1 MDRDALFTSYADES
15 REDRVGTR
23 HPRSWTRPPPTATL
37 VPVVVVIGVDGS
49 GRTHRLHAVTRSAD
63 GVRHAVPDT
72 AALAELLAHAGSD
85 TEPVLVDDAH
95 HYPPG
100 LLRRLTVAARAGTP
114 VALSRRPGITDP
126 ALAELDG
133 LAARDGVVQC
143 DPLGVDDVAL
153 LVAERTGSRPG
164 PAEAAALLADTC
176 GLPAL
181 VVALADGVGPVPAA
195 LRARVQRALARQPG
209 TVTVARV
216 LAVAH
221 DLGPLPH
228 AGLAEAVGT
237 APEIVAAELR
247 ALHEAGLLA
256 PGGERLVPA
265 VARAVVA
272 DLTQGERQE
281 LDRVLSGAPVVRDR
295 SALHAAVALARSG
308 RTARAARE
316 LEGAGAT
323 GRLLAVPLLAA
334 TGVAAVG
341 TAADT
346 APAGAPRPGRL
357 ALRMAEA
364 GRLLAEPAR
373 ALPLLIEAAEELDRS
388 TVETPLPDT
397 PHALGALV
405 ACAVGDQATARRL
418 LEDAQ
423 SAGSGG
429 PGHVQRHRLLAGWI
443 ALRGGRYAEARALTA
458 PGGWSGDTAH
468 DGRDVLLSVCLRAGL
483 ARRSGDVAAA
493 RTAWS
498 DAEHLL
504 AREAVDLLHAEC
516 VEELVVAAARA
527 GSAGRADVVR
537 ATLREYAGVL
547 GAASWTALLAWT
559 DLQVAVVGDDPAAA
573 DAAATELAELRDMLC
588 GTPTALA
595 PATRPP
601 ARVTAQAAAARC
613 WADALAGR
621 VDGGEVTSAADALD
635 AVGLPWEASRLA
647 GQAGVR
653 TPDAALARRLLE
665 RAREF
670 RQGREQSATRSVLS
684 EREVEVG
691 RLVLAGRTHREIG
704 AQLFVSPKTV
714 EHHVARMRTR
724 LGVATRAEF
733 VAALRE
739 DLGADPGD
747 PRTETIPP

>member
-1 MDRDALFTSYADES
+1 M
-15 REDRVGTR
+15 
-23 HPRSWTRPPPTATL
+23 
-37 VPVVVVIGVDGS
+37 VVVIGVDGA
-49 GRTHRLHAVTRSAD
+49 GRTHRLRAVTRSAG
-63 GVRHAVPDT
+63 GVLHVAPDP
-72 AALAELLAHAGSD
+72 AALAGLLGRQAGPD
-85 TEPVLVDDAH
+85 TELVLVDDAH
-95 HYPPG
+95 HYPPA
-100 LLRRLTVAARAGTP
+100 LLHQITSAARAGIP
-114 VALSRRPGITDP
+114 VALSRRPAITDP
-126 ALAELDG
+126 ALAELDE

-143 DPLGVDDVAL
+143 DPLGADDVAQ
-153 LVAERTGSRPG
+153 LVAERTGTRPG
-164 PAEAAALLADTC
+164 PAEAASLVEDTC

-181 VVALADGVGPVPAA
+181 VVALVDGAGPVPAA
-195 LRARVQRALARQPG
+195 LLARVQRALARLPRA
-209 TVTVARV
+209 VAVARV

-221 DLGPLPH
+221 DLGPFPH
-228 AGLAEAVGT
+228 AGLAEAAGV
-237 APEIVAAELR
+237 APDVVAAELR

-265 VARAVVA
+265 VARAVAA
-272 DLTQGERQE
+272 DLTRGERHE
-281 LDRVLSGAPVVRDR
+281 VDRALSGVPAIRTR
-295 SALHAAVALARSG
+295 STLHAAVALARSG

-316 LEGAGAT
+316 LEDAGTT

-334 TGVAAVG
+334 TGVASPG
-341 TAADT
+341 GT
-346 APAGAPRPGRL
+346 APAGDPLQGRL
-357 ALRMAEA
+357 ALRVAEA

-388 TVETPLPDT
+388 TDEAPLPDT

-405 ACAVGDQATARRL
+405 ASAVGDRATARRL
-418 LEDAQ
+418 VEDAL

-429 PGHVQRHRLLAGWI
+429 PGHTRRHRLLAGWI
-443 ALRGGRYAEARALTA
+443 ALRGGRYDEARALTA

-493 RTAWS
+493 RAAWS

-504 AREAVDLLHAEC
+504 AREAIDLLHAEC

-527 GSAGRADVVR
+527 GSVGRADGVR
-537 ATLREYAGVL
+537 ATLREYAAVL
-547 GAASWTALLAWT
+547 GGAPWTALLAWT
-559 DLQVAVVGDDPAAA
+559 DLQVAVVGDDPASA
-573 DAAATELAELRDMLC
+573 DAAAAELAELRDELY
-588 GTPTALA
+588 GTPA
-595 PATRPP
+595 
-601 ARVTAQAAAARC
+601 ARASARMTAQATAARC
-613 WADALAGR
+613 WANALAGR
-621 VDGGEVTSAADALD
+621 VDGDEVASAADGLG

-670 RQGREQSATRSVLS
+670 RQGSEQSARRSVLS
-684 EREVEVG
+684 ERETEVG

-724 LGVATRAEF
+724 LGASTRAEF
-733 VAALRE
+733 LAALRE
-739 DLGADPGD
+739 DLGAGHGD
-747 PRTETIPP
+747 QRAGTIPP

>member
-1 MDRDALFTSYADES
+1 M
-15 REDRVGTR
+15 
-23 HPRSWTRPPPTATL
+23 
-37 VPVVVVIGVDGS
+37 VVVIGVDGS
-49 GRTHRLHAVTRSAD
+49 GRTHHLHAAIRSA
-63 GVRHAVPDT
+63 GSVRHAVPDP
-72 AALAELLAHAGSD
+72 AALAGLLAHTGSG
-85 TEPVLVDDAH
+85 TKPVLIDDAH
-95 HYPPG
+95 DYPPD
-100 LLRRLTVAARAGTP
+100 LLRRLTSAARAGTP
-114 VALSRRPGITDP
+114 VSLSRRPGITDP

-143 DPLGVDDVAL
+143 DPLGDGDVAL
-153 LVAERTGSRPG
+153 LVAERTGAHPG
-164 PAEAAALLADTC
+164 PAEAAALAADTC

-181 VVALADGVGPVPAA
+181 VVALADGAGPVTAA
-195 LRARVQRALARQPG
+195 LRARVQRALARQPR
-209 TVTVARV
+209 TVDVARV
-216 LAVAH
+216 LAAAH

-228 AGLAEAVGT
+228 AALAEAIGV
-237 APEIVAAELR
+237 APEVVAAELR

-256 PGGERLVPA
+256 PGGERLVPS
-265 VARAVVA
+265 VARAIVA
-272 DLTQGERQE
+272 DLTRGERQE
-281 LDRVLSGAPVVRDR
+281 LDRALSGAPAVRDR

-316 LEGAGAT
+316 LAGGGAT

-334 TGVAAVG
+334 TGVAAAG
-341 TAADT
+341 GMAEEHAGPEA
-346 APAGAPRPGRL
+346 APAGDPHQGRL

-373 ALPLLIEAAEELDRS
+373 ALPLLIEAAEELDRA
-388 TVETPLPDT
+388 TAETPLPDT

-405 ACAVGDQATARRL
+405 ASAVGDPATARHL
-418 LEDAQ
+418 LEDAL

-429 PGHVQRHRLLAGWI
+429 PGHVQRHRLLAGWV

-458 PGGWSGDTAH
+458 PGGSPGDTAR

-493 RTAWS
+493 RAAWS

-527 GSAGRADVVR
+527 GSAGRADGVR
-537 ATLREYAGVL
+537 ATLREYAVVL
-547 GAASWTALLAWT
+547 GAAPWTALLAWT
-559 DLQVAVVGDDPAAA
+559 DLQVAVVGDDPASA
-573 DAAATELAELRDMLC
+573 DVAAAELAELRDLLG
-588 GTPTALA
+588 GT
-595 PATRPP
+595 PATRAPAVRAP

-613 WADALAGR
+613 WADALADR
-621 VDGGEVTSAADALD
+621 VDGDDVTSAADALH
-635 AVGLPWEASRLA
+635 AAGLPWEASRLA

-670 RQGREQSATRSVLS
+670 RQGSGQSTTRSVLS
-684 EREVEVG
+684 EREIEVG

-724 LGVATRAEF
+724 LGVSTRAEF
-733 VAALRE
+733 LAALRE

>member
-1 MDRDALFTSYADES
+1 M
-15 REDRVGTR
+15 
-23 HPRSWTRPPPTATL
+23 
-37 VPVVVVIGVDGS
+37 IGVDGS
-49 GRTHRLHAVTRSAD
+49 GRTRRLHAVTRSA
-63 GVRHAVPDT
+63 GSVRHAVPDP
-72 AALAELLAHAGSD
+72 AALDGLLARTGADSG
-85 TEPVLVDDAH
+85 PVLVDDAH
-95 HYPPG
+95 DYPAD
-100 LLRRLTVAARAGTP
+100 LLRRLLSAARAGTP
-114 VALSRRPGITDP
+114 VSLSRRPGITDP
-126 ALAELDG
+126 VLAELDG

-143 DPLGVDDVAL
+143 DPLGADDVAL
-153 LVAERTGSRPG
+153 LVAERTGARPG
-164 PAEAAALLADTC
+164 PAEAAALVADTC

-181 VVALADGVGPVPAA
+181 VVVLSDGVGPVPAA
-195 LRARVQRALARQPG
+195 LRARVQRAFARQPG
-209 TVTVARV
+209 TMTVARV

-228 AGLAEAVGT
+228 AGLAEVVGT
-237 APEIVAAELR
+237 APEAVAAGLR
-247 ALHEAGLLA
+247 GLHEAGLLGPA
-256 PGGERLVPA
+256 GERLVPA
-265 VARAVVA
+265 VARCVVA
-272 DLTQGERQE
+272 DLTRSERQE
-281 LDRVLSGAPVVRDR
+281 LDRALSGAPAVRAR

-316 LEGAGAT
+316 LEGAGTT
-323 GRLLAVPLLAA
+323 GRLLAVPLFAA

-341 TAADT
+341 SAAAERARAEAD
-346 APAGAPRPGRL
+346 PHQDRL
-357 ALRMAEA
+357 ALRLAEA
-364 GRLLAEPAR
+364 GALLAEPAR

-388 TVETPLPDT
+388 PAQTPLPDT

-405 ACAVGDQATARRL
+405 ASAAGDQATARRL
-418 LEDAQ
+418 LEDAL

-429 PGHVQRHRLLAGWI
+429 PGHAPRHRLLAGWT
-443 ALRGGRYAEARALTA
+443 ALRSGRYAEARALIA
-458 PGGWSGDTAH
+458 PGGSPGDTAH

-493 RTAWS
+493 RAAWS

-504 AREAVDLLHAEC
+504 VREAVDLLHAEC

-527 GSAGRADVVR
+527 GSAGRADGVR
-537 ATLREYAGVL
+537 ATLREYAAAL

-559 DLQVAVVGDDPAAA
+559 DLQVAVVGDDLDAA
-573 DAAATELAELRDMLC
+573 DAAAAELAGLRDALA
-588 GTPTALA
+588 GTPTAPGA
-595 PATRPP
+595 AVRAP

-621 VDGGEVTSAADALD
+621 VDGDEVTAAADALH

-647 GQAGVR
+647 GQSGVR

-670 RQGREQSATRSVLS
+670 RQGSEQSTVRSVLS

-691 RLVLAGRTHREIG
+691 RLVLSGRTHREIG

-724 LGVATRAEF
+724 LGVSTRAEF
-733 VAALRE
+733 LAALRE
-739 DLGADPGD
+739 DLGADLGD
-747 PRTETIPP
+747 PRGETIPP